1 MNNILKSLLLFSILF
16 TSCTSIS
23 TNSNSTQ
30 NSVGASKS
38 NTSGDSD
45 CKCTTAD
52 ANRLANNIMNAF
64 TQTQNQL
71 PSDMARV
78 INKESINK
86 NDDCT
91 WVASFKI
98 SWPFGNTDGAHPD
111 EYITKKFVCNGTE
124 IYVL

>member
-1 MNNILKSLLLFSILF
+1 MKNTLKSLSLILLLFS
-16 TSCTSIS
+16 SCTNIS
-23 TNSNSTQ
+23 SNSNSSQ
-30 NSVGASKS
+30 NPDINSKS
-38 NTSGDSD
+38 DAIAESD

-52 ANRLANNIMNAF
+52 ANKLAYSIMNEF
-64 TQTQNQL
+64 TQTQNRL

-78 INKESINK
+78 INKSSLEK

-91 WVASFKI
+91 WTATFKI

-111 EYITKKFVCNGTE
+111 EYISKKFMCNGSE